1 MPNTDPAHRSIA
13 RASGFT
19 LLELMIVLVIMAILV
34 ASAVA
39 AYDFA
44 VVKSRRSAAASCLM
58 EAAQAMERRYTTCL
72 AYNSAPNGGTPP
84 VCAASN
90 AAPTCSN
97 INQLSGF
104 YAAPSFFG
112 AVAARSYTLQIVP
125 GGVQAGKDT
134 KCGTLRVSQAGTK
147 TVTGSAANASE
158 CF

>member
-1 MPNTDPAHRSIA
+1 MRNFIPGHRSIA

-58 EAAQAMERRYTTCL
+58 EAAQAMERRYTTAL
-72 AYNSAPNGGTPP
+72 AYNVPNTP
-84 VCAASN
+84 
-90 AAPTCSN
+90 PTCSN

-104 YAAPSFFG
+104 YNAPTFFG
-112 AVAARSYTLQIVP
+112 TVAARTYVLQIVP
-125 GGVQAGKDT
+125 TVGGAQAAKDT

-147 TVTGSAANASE
+147 TKTGTAANASE